1 MPAKTDSRGI
11 VHAVA
16 RPNLSEQTRAAI
28 TLAALRLIDAEGMD
42 ALSTRRLA
50 GDLGIRGP
58 SLYHYFE
65 SKDALLRG
73 VRELLSAELW
83 GGVERRLADV
93 DPGDWEGVLRGYVEG
108 ALGAMAEHPNAVAFM
123 ALTPIS
129 NRRTL
134 TGYES
139 ILERLTAAG
148 WPLGFA
154 WRVFL
159 AAENLMLSAALEA
172 GAPGFAP
179 PPDEVAGLPLL
190 RAVVAETAADPT
202 LDEGFTVGLDAFLA
216 GVRTALAAP
225 ELSG

>member
-1 MPAKTDSRGI
+1 M
-11 VHAVA
+11 A
-16 RPNLSEQTRAAI
+16 RPNRSDQTREAI
-28 TLAALRLIDAEGMD
+28 IRAALRLIDAEGMD

-65 SKDALLRG
+65 GKDALLAG
-73 VRELLSAELW
+73 VRELLSGELW
-83 GGVERRLADV
+83 SGVERRLADV
-93 DPGDWEGVLRGYVEG
+93 APGDWEGVLRGYVEG
-108 ALGAMAEHPNAVAFM
+108 ALDGMARHPNAVAFM

-129 NRRTL
+129 TRRTL

-148 WPLGFA
+148 WPLDFA

-172 GAPGFAP
+172 GAPDFTP
-179 PPDEVAGLPLL
+179 PAADLAELPLL
-190 RAVVAETAADPT
+190 RTIVTEATADPA
-202 LDEGFTVGLDAFLA
+202 LDQGYQVGLDALVE
-216 GVRTALAAP
+216 GVRVALAARV
-225 ELSG
+225 